1 MLKFKELDDKKKRL
15 VIIVSILVLFIG
27 ISFAYVVA
35 QLSGGA
41 FGDVDIT
48 SDTTDNLTFSV
59 SKDISLNPT
68 QFNVTEGGGGLS
80 DTAVGTASLLAN
92 STNNTFSTT
101 YYVYFQINSNDYIY
115 TTTDRKPE
123 IVLTITDPNNNPVT
137 ELPNNDLTYVTAEN
151 ADGTT
156 VSGFDITTASG
167 LFNIASLYPISS
179 TSSTDPTVQNW
190 TFTVTFIN
198 LTTNQTENGGK
209 TLNAEIVLSR
219 EVYTNPDTVLTAYS
233 NGALT
238 THTLGNY
245 DISLDCSMG
254 SAVWDNKAGGVVID
268 FSSANRAKCN
278 VNYTE
283 KDSVTYLNNY
293 IIGLSGTTQGT
304 GQVVKEQAT
313 IVNFTN
319 AAPIAESNYT
329 NITMYEGSS
338 YSSTSGTTN
347 TNSFTYSDGNW
358 SSIPSNLTSGD
369 YYHIK
374 FRPSTSGYYQVC
386 YTMSSGNSS
395 NRLYIYKGT
404 TQQKINDSSNLSAS
418 SSSTKEGC
426 VDIGYVDTNTDVRIV
441 QRAYSSSSY
450 PIATITFN
458 LQKATSTESVDAGIR
473 YEGKNPNNY
482 IWFNNELWR
491 IIGVFD
497 EESHGQSGQNLVKII
512 RNDSLGGLAWHKS
525 NTNDWTAS
533 SLMNLLNGA
542 YLNSE
547 NGTGGE
553 YCYGYSTSVPANC
566 DYTESG
572 INDTY
577 RSMIENVTWYLGGY
591 SSTSATAESFYGYE
605 RGTTVYSGRPT
616 STTGYIGLMYPSD
629 YGYSVLSSS
638 CARTKNLGSG
648 SYNNATCAGQSWLY
662 GQGNEWTI
670 TPYSAYSHYMF
681 YVDRFGH
688 LYYSV
693 NASNGYAARPVLY
706 LDSSVYVIDGTGTQ
720 SDPYIIGM

>member
-68 QFNVTEGGGGLS
+68 QFSVTEGGGGLS

-101 YYVYFQINSNDYIY
+101 YYVYFNINSNNYIY
-115 TTTDRKPE
+115 TTEDQKPE

-179 TSSTDPTVQNW
+179 TSSTNPTVQNW

-198 LTTNQTENGGK
+198 LTTNQTETGGK

-304 GQVVKEQAT
+304 GQVVQE
-313 IVNFTN
+313 N
-319 AAPIAESNYT
+319 
-329 NITMYEGSS
+329 
-338 YSSTSGTTN
+338 
-347 TNSFTYSDGNW
+347 
-358 SSIPSNLTSGD
+358 
-369 YYHIK
+369 
-374 FRPSTSGYYQVC
+374 GY
-386 YTMSSGNSS
+386 
-395 NRLYIYKGT
+395 
-404 TQQKINDSSNLSAS
+404 
-418 SSSTKEGC
+418 
-426 VDIGYVDTNTDVRIV
+426 
-441 QRAYSSSSY
+441 
-450 PIATITFN
+450 
-458 LQKATSTESVDAGIR
+458 R
-473 YEGKNPNNY
+473 YEGKDPNNY

-497 EESHGQSGQNLVKII
+497 ENSHGVSGQNLVKII
-512 RNDSLGGLAWHKS
+512 RNDSIGGLAWDKS

-553 YCYGYSTSVPANC
+553 YCYGYSTTVGANC
-566 DYTESG
+566 DYRESG
-572 INDTY
+572 INNTY
-577 RSMIENVTWYLGGY
+577 RPMIENVTWYLGGY

-629 YGYSVLSSS
+629 YGYSVLASS
-638 CARTKNLGSG
+638 CARTTNLGSY
-648 SYNNATCAGQSWLY
+648 SNSTCAGQSWMY
-662 GQGNEWTI
+662 GQGYEWTI
-670 TPYSAYSHYMF
+670 TPNSSGSNSVFSVYSS
-681 YVDRFGH
+681 
-688 LYYSV
+688 
-693 NASNGYAARPVLY
+693 SNGSIAHRGYSARPVLY
-706 LDSSVYVIDGTGTQ
+706 LDSNVYIYDGTGTV